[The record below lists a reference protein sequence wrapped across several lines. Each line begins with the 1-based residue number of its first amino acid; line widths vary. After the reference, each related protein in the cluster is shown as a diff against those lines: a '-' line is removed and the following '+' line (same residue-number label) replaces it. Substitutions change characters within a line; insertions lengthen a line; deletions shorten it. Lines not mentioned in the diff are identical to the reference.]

1 MFTKKRK
8 KKKQIIHIYF
18 CYPFFSSLTLKAE
31 GKIGQVGIPDRK
43 ANLFNIK
50 KSKSLRLHN
59 IFFRKK
65 ICIRNEKVM
74 IKIPNVLKVY
84 GLICYICLL
93 ELRDLF
99 FLIIKVYIE
108 MTWHNRFSK
117 NKVKKIVNM

>member
-1 MFTKKRK
+1 MDFPLIFISYFSSYMFTKKKRRR
-8 KKKQIIHIYF
+8 KKQIIHIF
-18 CYPFFSSLTLKAE
+18 LLSFFSSLTLKAE

-84 GLICYICLL
+84 SLICYICLY

-99 FLIIKVYIE
+99 FLIIKVY
-108 MTWHNRFSK
+108 K
-117 NKVKKIVNM
+117 NDML

>member
-1 MFTKKRK
+1 
-8 KKKQIIHIYF
+8 
-18 CYPFFSSLTLKAE
+18 
-31 GKIGQVGIPDRK
+31 
-43 ANLFNIK
+43 
-50 KSKSLRLHN
+50 
-59 IFFRKK
+59 
-65 ICIRNEKVM
+65 M

-117 NKVKKIVNM
+117 NKVKKIMNNAVYMLRTILEYAFQVSVYR

>member
-1 MFTKKRK
+1 MFTKNEEEK
-8 KKKQIIHIYF
+8 KTNYTYIF
-18 CYPFFSSLTLKAE
+18 LLSFFSSLTLKAE

-59 IFFRKK
+59 IFIRKK

-84 GLICYICLL
+84 GLICYICL
-93 ELRDLF
+93 
-99 FLIIKVYIE
+99 
-108 MTWHNRFSK
+108 
-117 NKVKKIVNM
+117 